1 LNGFEKARREA
12 RLSQIKA
19 AELVGITQPTIS
31 EYENGTIMPSVPTL
45 IILCEVYR
53 TTPNVL
59 LGFDG
64 DGTPLGLSP
73 KAIKMARRWEQ
84 LTEDGQDRVSSTII
98 EEERIGE
105 LPKTPVRMPQPV
117 SSTSSS

>member
-1 LNGFEKARREA
+1 MNGFEKARREA